1 MDLKIV
7 SKQIRY
13 INFLGNEQ
21 KREKDY
27 SKKRK
32 IAQELKRKIE
42 EMLEIL
48 PEDTD
53 MMIKLMFANISLD
66 LCEDAKKIGYELL
79 EKGIDTRN
87 VLNGLAI
94 AAEKN
99 GDYQE
104 ALLFLKQIVEK
115 EPNNEYMISKVQ
127 RVESKQNKKEE
138 RSQYIQSK
146 EYKYKQIADLERQIR
161 KLAEK
166 EQQEII
172 TRRFKKRI

>member
-1 MDLKIV
+1 MDLKII
-7 SKQIRY
+7 SQQIKY

-21 KREKDY
+21 KKEKDHD
-27 SKKRK
+27 KKRE

-53 MMIKLMFANISLD
+53 LMIKLMFANISLD
-66 LCEDAKKIGYELL
+66 LCEDAKKIGYQLL

-87 VLNGLAI
+87 VLNGIAI

-99 GDYQE
+99 EDYQE
-104 ALLFLKQIVEK
+104 SLLFLKQIVER
-115 EPNNEYMISKVQ
+115 EPDNEYMKSKVQ
-127 RVESKQNKKEE
+127 RVEAKQNKREE
-138 RSQYIQSK
+138 RSKYIQSK
-146 EYKYKQIADLERQIR
+146 QYKYKQIADLERQIR

-166 EQQEII
+166 EQQEAI
-172 TRRFKKRI
+172 TRRIK